1 MSILIF
7 LLNYIIIF
15 LCLSIL
21 SPFVALIYILIAS
34 LITFF
39 AYDGVIGNLIINK
52 NKIKNY
58 IQIESNEQK
67 KIIIS
72 AKLMILAL
80 RIGIIIITIMIFG
93 VFAVIFLALLIA
105 FGYFFLGKSSG
116 MSLSGFATIFDI
128 SKNCFIH
135 MNDCLNRIS
144 LKIILTELKIGL
156 NYDEQKK

>member
-1 MSILIF
+1 MHILIF

-21 SPFVALIYILIAS
+21 SPFVALIYIFVDS

-39 AYDGVIGNLIINK
+39 AYDGVVGNLIINK
-52 NKIKNY
+52 NKINKY

-72 AKLMILAL
+72 AKLMIFAL

-93 VFAVIFLALLIA
+93 VFAVLFLALLIT
-105 FGYFFLGKSSG
+105 FGYFFLGRNIG
-116 MSLSGFATIFDI
+116 MSLSGFVTIFDI
-128 SKNCFIH
+128 AKNSFVC
-135 MNDCLNRIS
+135 MNNYLNKIS
-144 LKIILTELKIGL
+144 LKIILTELKVGL
-156 NYDEQKK
+156 NYDG